1 MHNAISIMS
10 HAVKKLCL
18 AGILVAFLMGLT
30 SVVVPEHAYAD
41 SPTYTMSVI
50 GKDTPSNVAP
60 GDSFTVSLT
69 LENNENS
76 QYTMYAMSATV
87 RYNTNLL
94 EVESLSTNNK
104 IDVYTRD
111 AGDGWTDAVLNFK
124 ASTLKGVTWDNGIS
138 LMDITFKALDEGSTS
153 MMIQR
158 ANISNSTGMGRYAC
172 TCNDAVITIASSSSS
187 GNVTPVVPSPDESEG
202 TTEGVAAPEADP
214 STLEGDTSDTM
225 TDEERAE
232 YEATQ
237 TGTLATNSATDSSS
251 NANGSTKNATSDST
265 LLDSSNNAE
274 GQLPVLLYV
283 LIGALIIAVIA
294 LVVGIVIHKRR
305 QKSAVMDFSGSAPSA
320 AHATKAAQ
328 AAPASSAS
336 NASSANPASSA
347 PSAATE
353 NHAAHASHAKKD
365 SSTEVPSSK

>member
-1 MHNAISIMS
+1 MHNAISVMS

-124 ASTLKGVTWDNGIS
+124 ASTLKGITWDNGIS

-237 TGTLATNSATDSSS
+237 KGTLATNSATDSSTNSSSS
-251 NANGSTKNATSDST
+251 NASGSTTNTTSDST

-283 LIGALIIAVIA
+283 LIGALVIAIIA
-294 LVVGIVIHKRR
+294 LVVGIVVHKRR
-305 QKSAVMDFSGSAPSA
+305 QKSAVMDFSGSAPS
-320 AHATKAAQ
+320 AAQ

-353 NHAAHASHAKKD
+353 NHAAHANHAKKD
-365 SSTEVPSSK
+365 SSAEVPSSK